1 MSRIGG
7 KPIPVPEKVSVNIQ
21 DRNIVVKGPKGELSL
36 NVVDDVTIALNDNE
50 VTVTPVD
57 NSKQSRSMWGLHR
70 SLIANMVTGVS
81 EGFQKKLLIQ
91 GVGYR
96 AAMKGKVLNL
106 QLGFSHDVDLETPEG
121 VDVKCDSQTEITI
134 SGIDKQKVGQFAAE
148 VRGWRPPEPYKGKGV
163 RYADEFILRKEG
175 KKK

>member
-7 KPIPVPEKVSVNIQ
+7 KAIPVPEKVSVDIK
-21 DRNIVVKGPKGELSL
+21 DRNVTVKGPKGELVL
-36 NVVDDVTIALNDNE
+36 VLVDEVTAALNDNE
-50 VTVTPVD
+50 VTVTPID
-57 NSKQSRSMWGLHR
+57 DSKRARSMWGLQR

-81 EGFQKKLLIQ
+81 DGFEKKLLIQ

-96 AAMKGKVLNL
+96 AQMKGKTLNL
-106 QLGFSHDVDLETPEG
+106 QLGFSHDVNIEAPEG
-121 VDVKCDSQTEITI
+121 VDVKCDSQTEVTI

>member
-7 KPIPVPEKVSVNIQ
+7 KSISVPEKVSVNV
-21 DRNIVVKGPKGELSL
+21 DGANVSVKGPKGELSIQT
-36 NVVDDVTIALNDNE
+36 VEEVTVALNDNE

-57 NSKQSRSMWGLHR
+57 QSKRARSMWGLQR

-81 EGFQKKLLIQ
+81 EGFEKKLLIQ

-96 AAMKGKVLNL
+96 AQMKGKKLVL
-106 QLGFSHDVDLETPEG
+106 QLGFSHEVEVEAPEG
-121 VDVKCDSQTEITI
+121 VEIKCDSQTEITI
-134 SGIDKQKVGQFAAE
+134 SGIDKQKVGQAAAE
-148 VRGWRPPEPYKGKGV
+148 IRGWRPPEPYKGKGV
-163 RYADEFILRKEG
+163 RYADEFVIRKEG

>member
-7 KPIPVPEKVSVNIQ
+7 KSIPVPEKVSVDIK
-21 DRNIVVKGPKGELSL
+21 DRAVTVKGPKGELAMTL
-36 NVVDDVTIALNDNE
+36 VEEVTAALNDNE

-57 NSKQSRSMWGLHR
+57 QSKRARSMWGLQR
-70 SLIANMVTGVS
+70 SLIANMVEGVS
-81 EGFQKKLLIQ
+81 NGFEKKLLIQ

-96 AAMKGKVLNL
+96 AQMKGKALSL
-106 QLGFSHDVDLETPEG
+106 QLGFSHDVVIEAPEG